1 MRSKPS
7 SDRQEHGPGRD
18 PAFQAATIAA
28 FPAKGYATV
37 DEARVLWKQG
47 DHAGPLADLPSFSGS
62 LSYTRPLHT
71 SPPGVPRVPADG
83 PGHPGGRPERHGGA
97 RVRAGAGLQQG
108 VRRHPPVQR
117 PLDLRLLCPPQGGA
131 QGSRADEIELVVGSG
146 WLVGW

>member
-7 SDRQEHGPGRD
+7 SDRQGHDPGRD

-47 DHAGPLADLPSFSGS
+47 DHVGPLAGLPSFAGLRVSV
-62 LSYTRPLHT
+62 LCPT
-71 SPPGVPRVPADG
+71 SAPRNTPPADS
-83 PGHPGGRPERHGGA
+83 PGHPGGHPERHGGA

-117 PLDLRLLCPPQGGA
+117 PLDLRLLRPPQGGA
-131 QGSRADEIELVVGSG
+131 QGGGADAIELLGSG
-146 WLVGW
+146 W